1 MSSAYTLMTRL
12 RSPAMSAVL
21 AIMCL
26 QSPAAGGAP
35 FANLR
40 VGVPVENPA
49 YRLGTS
55 TVVQGFV
62 ENEGP
67 DPSEDGELF
76 VYISRPVDVSGGM
89 KSDPSK
95 TVGAGG
101 TLCSKDP
108 GYATQA
114 HCHFDR
120 LYPGERMYVLVRVKI
135 EPTMPNWDYQS
146 DSVTFRASSKT
157 PGWNQGN
164 TKNESQQRII
174 FCHSTKSSL
183 AGCKTAK

>member
-26 QSPAAGGAP
+26 QSPAAGAP

-40 VGVPVENPA
+40 VGVPVEDPA

-67 DPSEDGELF
+67 DTSEDGELF
-76 VYISRPVDVSGGM
+76 VYFSRPVDVSGGM

-95 TVGAGG
+95 KVGAGG
-101 TLCSKDP
+101 TLCAKDP

-120 LYPGERMYVLVRVKI
+120 LHSGERMYVLVRVKI
-135 EPTMPNWDYQS
+135 EPKMTNWDYES
-146 DSVTFRASSKT
+146 AAVTFSASSKT
-157 PGWNQGN
+157 PTWN
-164 TKNESQQRII
+164 TKNESQQRIV

-183 AGCKTAK
+183 DGCKTAK